1 MFNTAVHWYAAHAAI
16 LLTVLVVSMIV
27 MEQIRRRA
35 DGADHEHESTVTSIT
50 SGLAFLAVKMIVSK
64 LAFATLAL
72 VVYDRFRVFD
82 LDLANPLV
90 WIGVFVLRDLI
101 YYWVHRAEHRIR
113 LLWASHMVHHS
124 PESIGFTTAVRVPW
138 MEAIYKPWVG
148 LWVPLIGFNPVAFI
162 ALDVLA
168 ATIGQLYHT
177 ESVRRL
183 PVVEQLFV
191 TPSAH
196 RVHHG
201 SNPDYIDKNF
211 GAVLIVWDKLF
222 GTFEREVAPVV
233 YGIGAKQRIDTP
245 VKALV
250 GGFPAL
256 VDDLHAI
263 PSKRARVCFAFTP
276 PT

>member
-1 MFNTAVHWYAAHAAI
+1 MFNTAAHWYAAHAAI

-27 MEQIRRRA
+27 MEQVRRRA
-35 DGADHEHESTVTSIT
+35 DGADHEHESTATSIT

-82 LDLANPLV
+82 LDLAVPLV

-138 MEAIYKPWVG
+138 MEAVYKPWIG

-162 ALDVLA
+162 ALDILA

-177 ESVRRL
+177 ESVRRV
-183 PVVEQLFV
+183 PVVERLFV

-201 SNPDYIDKNF
+201 SNPEYIDKNF

-245 VKALV
+245 VKALM

-263 PSKRARVCFAFTP
+263 SSKRARVRFALTP